1 MPLGTGRL
9 RGELRM
15 TKMDVAELIPAIQA
29 GFDVEFDGCM
39 VSNEVLCNIPILDV
53 FAWFERSD
61 IVNTFLSPKQ
71 SKKDV
76 DKTS

>member
-1 MPLGTGRL
+1 MSKIKLLT
-9 RGELRM
+9 
-15 TKMDVAELIPAIQA
+15 DVAELIPAIQD
-29 GFDVEFDGCM
+29 GFDVQFDDCM
-39 VSNEVLCNIPILDV
+39 VSNEVLRNMPIVGV